1 MPVEEKPR
9 LNLPCNDSAKQKKKK
24 KISTIMR
31 CEKEKNRCSLMIM
44 KQFISQKPMIGFG
57 VLNES
62 HPKIHR
68 TLTEAAIRPPY
79 FYYENVALTPKGIWT
94 TISRFLYDVE
104 PEFID

>member
-1 MPVEEKPR
+1 
-9 LNLPCNDSAKQKKKK
+9 
-24 KISTIMR
+24 
-31 CEKEKNRCSLMIM
+31 MIM

-68 TLTEAAIRPPY
+68 TLPEAAIRPPY
-79 FYYENVALTPKGIWT
+79 FYYENVALTPKGIWA